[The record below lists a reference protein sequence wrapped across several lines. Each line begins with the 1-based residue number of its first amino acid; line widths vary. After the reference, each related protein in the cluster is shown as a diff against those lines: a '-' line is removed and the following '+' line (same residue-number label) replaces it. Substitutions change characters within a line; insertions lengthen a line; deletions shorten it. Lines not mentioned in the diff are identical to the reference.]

1 MPCGS
6 CGATVTRPEF
16 TATGSSESCAHVHRA
31 SREIR
36 ESALSGDNRSR
47 CRCSRPPLKLLR
59 CAKGDPLAFHALVV
73 DDSSAVRAFVR
84 ASLENADF
92 ARVEEAGT
100 GFEALRFLATH
111 AFDVVIV
118 DVNMPDINGLELLSF
133 MKKSPRQQGA
143 RKILISTQAGGL
155 DSQRGAELG
164 ADAFLK
170 KPFTVDELRELV
182 SSLLRPA
189 EGVSG

>member
-1 MPCGS
+1 M
-6 CGATVTRPEF
+6 
-16 TATGSSESCAHVHRA
+16 
-31 SREIR
+31 
-36 ESALSGDNRSR
+36 
-47 CRCSRPPLKLLR
+47 
-59 CAKGDPLAFHALVV
+59 AFHALIV

-84 ASLENADF
+84 ASLENANF

-100 GFEALRFLATH
+100 GFEALRILATH

-133 MKKSPRQQGA
+133 MNKSPRQQGA
-143 RKILISTQAGGL
+143 RKILISTQAGGI
-155 DSQRGAELG
+155 DSQRGVDLG

-170 KPFTVDELRELV
+170 KPFTVEELRDLV
-182 SSLLRPA
+182 SRLLAPV